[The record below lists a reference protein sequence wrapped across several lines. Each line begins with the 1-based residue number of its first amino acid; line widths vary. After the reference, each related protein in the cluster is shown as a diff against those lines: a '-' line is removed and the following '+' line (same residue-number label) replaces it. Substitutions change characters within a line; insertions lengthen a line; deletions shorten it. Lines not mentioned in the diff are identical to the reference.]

1 MSVASD
7 LLEKINSVTECKNY
21 GKTATSADSKVSG
34 KIKDLKDGKYIVST
48 DDGDQEVPED
58 GAKVE

>member
-21 GKTATSADSKVSG
+21 GKTATSADGKVSG
-34 KIKDLKDGKYIVST
+34 KIKDLKDGKYIVAT